1 MKKYCNKH
9 QKTAGSRRKIAV
21 LIPTKVVFA
30 DIKLGLFPLNENKS
44 AKSHQ
49 KQQNKNT
56 NHLISK
62 RLVF

>member
-30 DIKLGLFPLNENKS
+30 DIKLGLFPLNEKNR
-44 AKSHQ
+44 Q
-49 KQQNKNT
+49 KVTKN
-56 NHLISK
+56 SK
-62 RLVF
+62 TKTPII